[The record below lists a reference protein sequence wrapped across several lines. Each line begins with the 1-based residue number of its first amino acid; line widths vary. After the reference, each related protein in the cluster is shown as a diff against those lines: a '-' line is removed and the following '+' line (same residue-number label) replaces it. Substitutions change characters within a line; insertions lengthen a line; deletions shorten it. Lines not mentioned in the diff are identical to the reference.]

1 MNLPV
6 YKSVGAFASL
16 KPGTVSALIPIL
28 LGRNLS
34 EEIIAI
40 ATGPKGPVH
49 YSIWSLAD
57 LEDTDGPDAFETALD
72 PVPATWLWLVGSSA
86 DLTNVASAV
95 SRLLDFR
102 DTQKWSTGWG
112 LIAVTA
118 DGSHWGYVDDHVD
131 QTDHDLLHQ
140 VPALDPLWAN
150 VTAIAV
156 KAKCAMALETT
167 ALGLDVPEHENGEML
182 AIEHLLTRLRAN
194 ACGCDAEHQ
203 FTMDRASLLGA
214 INTPGAVTEAEAI
227 NLGLALAASP
237 DLQQQAINWILT
249 TPHNRTRI
257 GLWRQI
263 TRCSTGPARTLAATL
278 TGLAA
283 WRAGDLVTVCAAV
296 NIAYP
301 GRREQPAAGVLAEL
315 VWTGIGSYALVPTA
329 LGGDERAPFAPPGPL
344 GEDTEQSEEA

>member
-1 MNLPV
+1 MNLSV
-6 YKSVGAFASL
+6 YKSTAAFASL
-16 KPGTVSALIPIL
+16 EPGTVAALIPHLI
-28 LGRNLS
+28 GRPLA
-34 EEIIAI
+34 EEVVAI

-49 YSIWSLAD
+49 TSIWPLAD
-57 LEDTDGPDAFETALD
+57 LDSEGGSDRFETALAA
-72 PVPATWLWLVGSSA
+72 VPATWLWLVGSSA
-86 DLTNVASAV
+86 DLTNIAATV
-95 SRLLDFR
+95 SKLLDFH
-102 DTQKWSTGWG
+102 DTPQWSAGWG
-112 LIAVTA
+112 MVAVTA
-118 DGSHWGYVDDHVD
+118 DGGRWGYVDDHVD
-131 QTDHDLLHQ
+131 QTDDDLLHP

-156 KAKCAMALETT
+156 QAKCAMALETT
-167 ALGLDVPEHENGEML
+167 ALGLDVPEHEDGEML
-182 AIEHLLTRLRAN
+182 AIEHLITRLRAN

-203 FTMDRASLLGA
+203 FTVDRASLLGA
-214 INTPGAVTEAEAI
+214 INTPGAVTEAEAV

-237 DLQQQAINWILT
+237 ELRQQAIDWILT
-249 TPHNRTRI
+249 TPHNRARI

-263 TRCSTGPARTLAATL
+263 TRCSTGSARTLAATL

-315 VWTGIGSYALVPTA
+315 VWTGIGAYALLP
-329 LGGDERAPFAPPGPL
+329 LPLEGERAPFTPPGPL